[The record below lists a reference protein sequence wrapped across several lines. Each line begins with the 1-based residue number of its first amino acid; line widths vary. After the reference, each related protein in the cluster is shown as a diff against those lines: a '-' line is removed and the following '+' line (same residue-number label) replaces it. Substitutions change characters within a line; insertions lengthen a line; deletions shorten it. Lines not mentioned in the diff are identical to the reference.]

1 MCLMSLMDSAEIS
14 LQILWLLVQCF
25 LVCIIKKAS
34 WEKKISRTK
43 DREIGSDIKYTLLRN
58 QRKARK
64 GLRARLGT
72 FD

>member
-1 MCLMSLMDSAEIS
+1 MAPSPMLSCLYHKEGFMG
-14 LQILWLLVQCF
+14 
-25 LVCIIKKAS
+25 
-34 WEKKISRTK
+34 KKISRTK